1 MLTEVKM
8 PKVKKQSLVSYG
20 LKRKLI
26 ISFSLMSILP
36 LLACTYLVSNYM
48 LPKIGL
54 KTDIV
59 ATLLISTFIAV
70 IGFFVVKEIFDRIV
84 SVSTEAKLIAA
95 GDISRKLEI
104 THPDEVGDLSDAL
117 NQLTQR
123 IRINMDE
130 LKNYSEKTTEI
141 NLEIQKRIL
150 VLSSLLQIS
159 SLITQGA
166 KLEDILKLTTEKS
179 RFLANSDVSYL
190 LFRQETHE
198 TFYMKIADGINSEYL
213 LKIKVEPKD
222 DLFSRIIKTNKP
234 LIFDKQNVLPEN
246 LALSFYER
254 FRLKNTLA
262 LPVYLRGRVMA
273 ILGIGNARETFLY
286 RKDDLEL
293 LDIFAK
299 QIAIAVEN
307 DILMHRVEKL
317 EIKDALTGLYNA
329 AFMQNR
335 LQEEIKRAIIYRRP
349 CAFILFNIDN
359 FKRFHQNF
367 GLLQCEA
374 ALKKIATLV
383 KDSVSEVDR
392 AGRIGDNEFAVI
404 LPEKN
409 KRQAEKVAED
419 IRRKIE
425 FSFSEEQDPGKR
437 LTVSGGVSENPLDG
451 VSGEELISKAKELV
465 SLAKEKG
472 RNCIVSFKEA

>member
-1 MLTEVKM
+1 MNKIKTR
-8 PKVKKQSLVSYG
+8 SLASYS

-36 LLACTYLVSNYM
+36 LLVCMYLVSNYI

-54 KTDIV
+54 KTDI
-59 ATLLISTFIAV
+59 AASILISIFIAA
-70 IGFFVVKEIFDRIV
+70 IGFFVVKEIFDRII
-84 SVSTEAKLIAA
+84 SVTTEAKLIAA

-104 THPDEVGDLSDAL
+104 AYPDEVGDLSDAL

-123 IRINMDE
+123 IRTNMDE

-141 NLEIQKRIL
+141 NLEIQKRIM

-166 KLEDILKLTTEKS
+166 KLEDILKVAVERS

-190 LFRQETHE
+190 LFRKEGE
-198 TFYMKIADGINSEYL
+198 EAFSMKIADGINSEYL
-213 LKIKVEPKD
+213 LKINVGPKD

-234 LIFDKQNVLPEN
+234 LILDKQNVLPEN

-273 ILGIGNARETFLY
+273 ILGIGNTKEIFLY

-307 DILMHRVEKL
+307 DILMQRVEKL

-349 CAFILFNIDN
+349 CAFLLFNIDN
-359 FKRFHQNF
+359 FKRFHENF
-367 GLLQCEA
+367 GLLQSEA
-374 ALKKIATLV
+374 ALKKIAALV
-383 KDSVSEVDR
+383 RDSVSEIDR

-409 KRQAEKVAED
+409 KRQAGKVAED
-419 IRRKIE
+419 IRKKIE
-425 FSFSEEQDPGKR
+425 VGLSQEEDANKR
-437 LTVSGGVSENPLDG
+437 ITVSGGVSENPLDG
-451 VSGEELISKAKELV
+451 VSSEELISKAKELV

>member
-1 MLTEVKM
+1 M
-8 PKVKKQSLVSYG
+8 PKVKKQSLVSYS

-36 LLACTYLVSNYM
+36 LLTCIYLVSNYI
-48 LPKIGL
+48 LPKTGL
-54 KTDIV
+54 KADIV

-70 IGFFVVKEIFDRIV
+70 MGFFVVKEIFDRIV

-150 VLSSLLQIS
+150 VLSSLLQLS

-166 KLEDILKLTTEKS
+166 KVEDILKLTAEKS

-190 LFRQETHE
+190 LFREESQEA
-198 TFYMKIADGINSEYL
+198 FSMKIADGINSEYL
-213 LKIKVEPKD
+213 LKIKVEPED
-222 DLFSRIIKTNKP
+222 DFFSRIIKTNRP
-234 LIFDKQNVLPEN
+234 LILDKQNVLPEN
-246 LALSFYER
+246 LTLSFYER

-262 LPVYLRGRVMA
+262 LPVYLRGRVIA

-329 AFMQNR
+329 AFMHSR
-335 LQEEIKRAIIYRRP
+335 LQEEIKRAVIYRRP
-349 CAFILFNIDN
+349 CAFILFNVDN
-359 FKRFHQNF
+359 FRRFHQNF
-367 GLLQCEA
+367 GLLQSEII
-374 ALKKIATLV
+374 LKKIAALV
-383 KDSVSEVDR
+383 RDSASEIDR
-392 AGRIGDNEFAVI
+392 VGRIGDDEFAVI

-419 IRRKIE
+419 IRKKIE
-425 FSFSEEQDPGKR
+425 VGLSEEEDPGKR

-451 VSGEELISKAKELV
+451 VSSEELISKARELV
-465 SLAKEKG
+465 KLAKMKG
-472 RNCIVSFKEA
+472 RNCVVSFKEA

>member
-1 MLTEVKM
+1 M
-8 PKVKKQSLVSYG
+8 
-20 LKRKLI
+20 
-26 ISFSLMSILP
+26 
-36 LLACTYLVSNYM
+36 YLVSNYI

-54 KTDIV
+54 KTDI
-59 ATLLISTFIAV
+59 AASILISIFIAI

-84 SVSTEAKLIAA
+84 SVTTEAKLIAA

-104 THPDEVGDLSDAL
+104 THPDEVGDLSGAL

-150 VLSSLLQIS
+150 VLSTLLQIS

-166 KLEDILKLTTEKS
+166 KLEDILKLTVEKS

-190 LFRQETHE
+190 LFRQEAEE
-198 TFYMKIADGINSEYL
+198 TFSMKVADGINSDDL
-213 LKIKVEPKD
+213 LKINVEPQD
-222 DLFSRIIKTNKP
+222 VLFSRIIKTNKP
-234 LIFDKQNVLPEN
+234 LILDKQNALPEN

-273 ILGIGNARETFLY
+273 ILGIGNTRETFLY

-329 AFMQNR
+329 AFMHNR

-349 CAFILFNIDN
+349 CAFILFDIDN
-359 FKRFHQNF
+359 FKRLQQNF
-367 GLLQCEA
+367 GLLESEIILKRIA
-374 ALKKIATLV
+374 ALV
-383 KDSVSEVDR
+383 KDSVSEIERV
-392 AGRIGDNEFAVI
+392 GRTGDNEFAVI

-409 KRQAEKVAED
+409 KRQAQKLAED
-419 IRRKIE
+419 IRNKIE
-425 FSFSEEQDPGKR
+425 VSFSKEEDPRKR

-451 VSGEELISKAKELV
+451 VSSEELISKAKELV
-465 SLAKEKG
+465 NLAKKG
-472 RNCIVSFKEA
+472 RNCIVGFEEA

>member
-1 MLTEVKM
+1 
-8 PKVKKQSLVSYG
+8 
-20 LKRKLI
+20 
-26 ISFSLMSILP
+26 
-36 LLACTYLVSNYM
+36 
-48 LPKIGL
+48 
-54 KTDIV
+54 
-59 ATLLISTFIAV
+59 
-70 IGFFVVKEIFDRIV
+70 
-84 SVSTEAKLIAA
+84 
-95 GDISRKLEI
+95 
-104 THPDEVGDLSDAL
+104 
-117 NQLTQR
+117 
-123 IRINMDE
+123 
-130 LKNYSEKTTEI
+130 
-141 NLEIQKRIL
+141 
-150 VLSSLLQIS
+150 
-159 SLITQGA
+159 
-166 KLEDILKLTTEKS
+166 
-179 RFLANSDVSYL
+179 
-190 LFRQETHE
+190 
-198 TFYMKIADGINSEYL
+198 
-213 LKIKVEPKD
+213 
-222 DLFSRIIKTNKP
+222 
-234 LIFDKQNVLPEN
+234 
-246 LALSFYER
+246 
-254 FRLKNTLA
+254 
-262 LPVYLRGRVMA
+262 MA